1 MLGQNLFAKHLALE
15 CRRAERT
22 GRPFVMMLL
31 DPAGLI
37 RAGAKDRAIEGIVMS
52 LASAIRETD
61 IQGWYEESVIG
72 VIFTELGTANRAEVS
87 SALFRKASAAL
98 CQSLTIEHPDEAS
111 ILLHMYP
118 EDWQDGRPVGPAVR
132 LQADAS
138 PTEPKR
144 LPHLR
149 KTAMNIS
156 GNPRGG
162 LWKAGAEARR
172 E

>member
-1 MLGQNLFAKHLALE
+1 
-15 CRRAERT
+15 
-22 GRPFVMMLL
+22 
-31 DPAGLI
+31 
-37 RAGAKDRAIEGIVMS
+37 MS

-98 CQSLTIEHPDEAS
+98 CQALTIANPDEAS
-111 ILLHMYP
+111 IVLHMYP
-118 EDWQDGRPVGPAVR
+118 EDWQDGRPVGAAVAR
-132 LQADAS
+132 LQLDAS

-144 LPHLR
+144 LAHLR